1 MHDSAWSPY
10 GESRGVS
17 GVNGPQHLHPR
28 DEACRETVAHDA
40 SRRPDARGLRGR
52 PGRAPRAGAGRSPHR
67 PRRTHPS
74 PRDDR
79 VCQTHAYRRGFRA
92 LEVVTDTLR
101 MRCADG
107 SSFLRHSFIRLGF
120 LPAWQ
125 SVVLPDAVERT
136 FAVLERQRNTGAAE
150 RGELALTIPIACVKA
165 QKPGAVAV

>member
-1 MHDSAWSPY
+1 VQWLGSTVLRTCVRVMKPAGTLLLTTNLVGQMHEFSEVYWA
-10 GESRGVS
+10 V
-17 GVNGPQHLHPR
+17 LHELGLVDR
-28 DEACRETVAHDA
+28 LTALDAHVHHRATIA
-40 SRRPDARGLRGR
+40 SVRRMLT
-52 PGRAPRAGAGRSPHR
+52 GAGFEP
-67 PRRTHPS
+67 
-74 PRDDR
+74 
-79 VCQTHAYRRGFRA
+79 

-150 RGELALTIPIACVKA
+150 RGELALTIPMACVEA